1 MVRLILELVL
11 IVIVARTFWRVVG
24 AVIEGLQ
31 GGQAGAPSD
40 RRGVLVRDPVCGTYI
55 LQDRAVV
62 AMRNGQPVFFC
73 SDACRDQYSRG
84 RSA

>member
-24 AVIEGLQ
+24 ALMEGLQ
-31 GGQAGAPSD
+31 GGPSAGASD

-62 AMRNGQPVFFC
+62 VMRSGQPVFFC
-73 SDACRDQYSRG
+73 SEACRDQYSRG

>member
-1 MVRLILELVL
+1 MVRLILELLL

-24 AVIEGLQ
+24 AVMEGLQ
-31 GGQAGAPSD
+31 GGPAGAPAD
-40 RRGVLVRDPVCGTYI
+40 RRGVLVRDPVCGTFV

-62 AMRNGQPVFFC
+62 VMRSGQAVFFC
-73 SDACRDQYSRG
+73 SEACRDQYSRG